1 LSLTFV
7 SHFLLSLCNNAIGT
21 AGAEAIAEALKSNT
35 ALTTLK

>member
-1 LSLTFV
+1 MTFV
-7 SHFLLSLCNNAIGT
+7 SHFLISLRRNAIGP